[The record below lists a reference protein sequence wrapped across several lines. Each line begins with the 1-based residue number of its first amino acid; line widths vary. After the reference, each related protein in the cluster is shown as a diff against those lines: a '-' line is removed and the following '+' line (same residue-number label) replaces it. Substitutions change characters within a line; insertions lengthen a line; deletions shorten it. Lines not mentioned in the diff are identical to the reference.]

1 MIDCLNRCGISSKTV
16 EELYKKYEDSV
27 LNNISCNEEEC
38 VKIIEILRRIGI
50 ESNIIEQLLI
60 SRIDLFFITCNEFVE
75 KVKKVG
81 MTNFVQMI
89 NQDWLNIETIFE
101 D

>member
-1 MIDCLNRCGISSKTV
+1 MIDFLNRYGISSKTV
-16 EELYKKYEDSV
+16 EELYKKYEDTV
-27 LNNISCNEEEC
+27 LHNIITNEEEC
-38 VKIIEILRRIGI
+38 VKIIQILNRIGI
-50 ESNIIEQLLI
+50 ESDIVEQLLI
-60 SRIDLFFITCNEFVE
+60 SRIDLFFMTCNEFVE

-101 D
+101 G